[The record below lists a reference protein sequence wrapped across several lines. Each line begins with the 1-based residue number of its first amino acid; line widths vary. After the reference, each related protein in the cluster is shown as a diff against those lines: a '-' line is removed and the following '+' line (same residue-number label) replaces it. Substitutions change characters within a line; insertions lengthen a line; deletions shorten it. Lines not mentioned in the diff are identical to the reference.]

1 MALDREAHDSAAP
14 SSRADLA
21 AEQIAAMIMN
31 GELQGGD
38 RLVEEDLARRLGMSR
53 LPVREAL
60 RTLTQEGLV
69 TILPRR
75 GAFVSRYGRDE
86 MVEVYDVRA
95 ELLGFAARLVAASID
110 EERLAELE
118 VILSEMRQSVARDD
132 VDAFVVQH
140 QRLRRIV
147 WESTPNSVLRE
158 LIWQVWRRG
167 VRFRVVALHLPGRM
181 ARSLHTHEE
190 LVRAFRQ
197 RDSAYAER
205 LMWVLSQDAKQALL
219 DHYFAAGEAGT
230 EPPAPALPDLSSFAL
245 PRATDE
251 PRRARRARRA
261 DSSVAST

>member
-1 MALDREAHDSAAP
+1 MALRRDDHDLVPPA
-14 SSRADLA
+14 SRTALA
-21 AEQIAAMIMN
+21 AERIAAMIMN

-69 TILPRR
+69 TVLPRR
-75 GAFVSRYGRDE
+75 GAIVTRYGRDE
-86 MVEVYDVRA
+86 MIEVYDVRA
-95 ELLGFAARLVAASID
+95 ELLGFAARLVAESID
-110 EERLAELE
+110 EERLTELE
-118 VILSEMRQSVARDD
+118 AILAEMRQTVVQKD
-132 VDAFVVQH
+132 VDAFVVHH

-181 ARSLHTHEE
+181 ERSLHTHEE

-219 DHYFAAGEAGT
+219 DHYFGEGEAGI
-230 EPPAPALPDLSSFAL
+230 EPPEPTLPDLSSFGL
-245 PRATDE
+245 PRAPDE
-251 PRRARRARRA
+251 PRRPRRARRA
-261 DSSVAST
+261 